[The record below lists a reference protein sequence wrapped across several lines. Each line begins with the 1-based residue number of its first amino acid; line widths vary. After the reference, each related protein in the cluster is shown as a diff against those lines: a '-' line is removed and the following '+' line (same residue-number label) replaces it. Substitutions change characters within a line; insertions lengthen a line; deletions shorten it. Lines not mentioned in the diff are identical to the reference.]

1 MNRKS
6 FCSFF
11 VFLSFSEKK
20 VLTCSFVQLQDRPK
34 IGASYALA
42 AGKDG
47 HARERIEKGLLFLRG
62 GLWRGVRNALLP
74 LFHSDVLSHFT
85 PVMNSASKTLL
96 RKLEDVKDGEIV
108 NIHNMF
114 GGYTQEI
121 IGTSV
126 FGKHFDSQSVPE
138 ASGDVSINPETS
150 SMDGVPLSW
159 KMYRAVATIFA
170 NSSGDINALLSLLC
184 PVLLPVLQF
193 LSQYFPTEDAI
204 RTRKAINVMSEVGEE
219 MLDEA
224 KNAQKLKKGNADA
237 NGQGESGK
245 GEKSMSTFEKYSE
258 PLMQKMLSA
267 KDKET
272 GRYLSDN
279 ENIAQSTTFIAG
291 GTETTASTL
300 SYAIYLLSQ
309 NEEAEAE
316 IMKEVDACPED
327 EPSYEYIMENFQY
340 IQAAIYETLR
350 LYPSGG
356 FISRFTNCEVQI
368 GPYKVPADT
377 PVIIPLV
384 LLQTLPEHFPE
395 PLQFKPERFIP
406 PGEGAD
412 SKYANTWHKYAYIPF
427 GMGPRICIGYRLAMA
442 EATLALF
449 RLYRN
454 YSFRIATPL
463 TPIPNLPLKQGL
475 TLQPKDGVCVRVYR
489 RKI

>member
-1 MNRKS
+1 M
-6 FCSFF
+6 
-11 VFLSFSEKK
+11 
-20 VLTCSFVQLQDRPK
+20 LTCSFVQLQDRPK

-193 LSQYFPTEDAI
+193 LSQYF
-204 RTRKAINVMSEVGEE
+204 TRFLFKKTTINDH
-219 MLDEA
+219 LTHH
-224 KNAQKLKKGNADA
+224 GN
-237 NGQGESGK
+237 
-245 GEKSMSTFEKYSE
+245 
-258 PLMQKMLSA
+258 
-267 KDKET
+267 
-272 GRYLSDN
+272 
-279 ENIAQSTTFIAG
+279 
-291 GTETTASTL
+291 
-300 SYAIYLLSQ
+300 
-309 NEEAEAE
+309 
-316 IMKEVDACPED
+316 
-327 EPSYEYIMENFQY
+327 
-340 IQAAIYETLR
+340 
-350 LYPSGG
+350 
-356 FISRFTNCEVQI
+356 
-368 GPYKVPADT
+368 
-377 PVIIPLV
+377 
-384 LLQTLPEHFPE
+384 
-395 PLQFKPERFIP
+395 
-406 PGEGAD
+406 
-412 SKYANTWHKYAYIPF
+412 
-427 GMGPRICIGYRLAMA
+427 GYR
-442 EATLALF
+442 
-449 RLYRN
+449 
-454 YSFRIATPL
+454 
-463 TPIPNLPLKQGL
+463 Q
-475 TLQPKDGVCVRVYR
+475 
-489 RKI
+489 